1 MSMKTA
7 GIFAPITTPFVKDE
21 LSIEHLRNNV
31 RKYRK
36 TPLSGLLVLG
46 SNGESKSL
54 TESEKLKV
62 LETVIQEKGSHQ
74 VVMAGTGYES
84 TRQTI
89 DFSRRAQEIGA
100 DIISVLTP
108 SYFKKGLTDEAM
120 IKYYKDVA
128 EALSIPVFAYNAPGF
143 TEMTLSAKVV
153 ETISMHPN
161 IGGMKDT
168 SPAGIAQYLEV
179 CGDDFDILAG
189 TVNTLFIGLIL
200 GASGGV
206 VSLANA
212 FPEACCELYQKF
224 IEGNIKGAKMLLSKL
239 FRLNQSV
246 SGAGGV
252 AAVKK
257 AMDLVGYYGGSPRL
271 PLLPLKEE
279 QTDRIKAGIAEA
291 GLR

>member
-1 MSMKTA
+1 
-7 GIFAPITTPFVKDE
+7 
-21 LSIEHLRNNV
+21 
-31 RKYRK
+31 
-36 TPLSGLLVLG
+36 
-46 SNGESKSL
+46 
-54 TESEKLKV
+54 
-62 LETVIQEKGSHQ
+62 
-74 VVMAGTGYES
+74 MAGTGYES